1 MMESGVVVR
10 VTVAKALRGIWA
22 EVLAEVPVEA
32 VVVAVWVLELP
43 EATDVPLPE
52 VVLLLVLAPVVA
64 ELPPL
69 LLTTLPGK

>member
-64 ELPPL
+64 EFVPL